1 MSRVIPFPRVTR
13 PPVHGI
19 LFVHPEPE
27 PRFVPFPFVRAVIGR
42 DPASAVPLRGRA
54 VSWHHAELQAKDTAT
69 TVRDLDSTNGVQV
82 EGRRVSEARLN
93 EGNLLR
99 IGDFLGVVTD
109 GPWPD
114 DVEVQLPTARTV
126 GLLVGPVMSLALA
139 SLTRPMPA
147 ATLLTI
153 EGETGTGKSLVA
165 RLVHAKVNAI
175 DSPFVAV
182 DCAGW
187 DAHAA
192 LADLAARAEGGTIY
206 LGNFTALAPMSQTR
220 LFAALEQLAAAHITL
235 IAGSQEPIERAL
247 ERGDLLP
254 PLATAFAKQT
264 VHLPAL
270 RNRRVEVPALFRE
283 LITRHSD
290 GRRPAISTDVVERL
304 CLYDWPCNV
313 RELSL
318 LAQRLLAL
326 HGDETRL
333 RLEHLPAHLMPTGR
347 EDTTLPVAPV
357 AGVNLNT
364 LLDAVRDAGGNIAS
378 AALRLGISR
387 ERAYRLID
395 RLGAVRSSS

>member
-1 MSRVIPFPRVTR
+1 MSRIIPFPHVTR

-42 DPASAVPLRGRA
+42 DPASAVPLQGRA
-54 VSWHHAELQAKDTAT
+54 VSWHHAELQAKDEHT

-82 EGRRVSEARLN
+82 EGKRISQARLD

-114 DVEVQLPTARTV
+114 DVDENLPAARAI
-126 GLLVGPVMSLALA
+126 GLLVGPAMSVALVSFTRAILAPAVLA
-139 SLTRPMPA
+139 
-147 ATLLTI
+147 I

-165 RLVHAKVNAI
+165 RLANATI
-175 DSPFVAV
+175 NGPEAPFVAV

-187 DAHAA
+187 DAN
-192 LADLAARAEGGTIY
+192 ADLAALVEHARNGSLY
-206 LGNFTALAPMSQTR
+206 LRNFTALAPMSQTR
-220 LFAALEQLAAAHITL
+220 LFAAIEELRAARVTL
-235 IAGSQEPIERAL
+235 IAGTQEPIDQAL

-254 PLATAFAKQT
+254 PLAAAFSKQT
-264 VHLPAL
+264 VRVPAV
-270 RNRRVEVPALFRE
+270 RNRRVEIPGLFRQ
-283 LITRHSD
+283 LIAHHGQ
-290 GRRPAISTDVVERL
+290 GRRPAISTDLIERL

-318 LAQRLLAL
+318 LAQRLIAL

-333 RLEHLPAHLMPTGR
+333 RMEHLPAHLTPSDR

-357 AGVNLNT
+357 AGVNLNK
-364 LLDAVRDAGGNIAS
+364 LLDAVREAGGNIAS

-395 RLGAVRSSS
+395 RLGVVRSSS

>member
-1 MSRVIPFPRVTR
+1 MSRVIPFPQVTR

-19 LFVHPEPE
+19 LFVHPESE

-42 DPASAVPLRGRA
+42 DPASGVPLQGRA
-54 VSWHHAELQAKDTAT
+54 VSWHHAELHAKDTFTA
-69 TVRDLDSTNGVQV
+69 VRDLDSTNGVQV
-82 EGRRVSEARLN
+82 EGKRVAEARLS

-114 DVEVQLPTARTV
+114 DVEAQLPTARLV
-126 GLLVGPVMSLALA
+126 GLLVGPVMSVALA
-139 SLTRPMPA
+139 ALTRPLMAPA
-147 ATLLTI
+147 VLTI

-165 RLVHAKVNAI
+165 RLAHAKLNTIEA
-175 DSPFVAV
+175 PFVVV

-187 DAHAA
+187 DANAA
-192 LADLAARAEGGTIY
+192 LPALMKEAAGGSIY

-220 LFAALEQLAAAHITL
+220 LFAALEDCTTAQITL
-235 IAGSQEPIERAL
+235 IAGSQEPLEHAL

-254 PLATAFAKQT
+254 PLGNAFAKQT
-264 VHLPAL
+264 VHVPPL
-270 RNRRVEVPALFRE
+270 RARRVEIPALFRE
-283 LITRHSD
+283 LIARHSD
-290 GRRPAISTDVVERL
+290 GRRPAISTDVIERL

-333 RLEHLPAHLMPTGR
+333 RLEHLPPHLLPSDR

-357 AGVNLNT
+357 AGVNLNK

-395 RLGAVRSSS
+395 RLGGARSSS